1 MDIQRLIKEEYKEH
15 EPFYCKEHALAIS
28 KRNVLE
34 RIVRERSGEP
44 EVVPSIWDNKRAPT
58 PIVVPGGSG
67 GEAIGVALVALLIG
81 GGYALY
87 KWLSSDDAQT
97 SSNDTSGNSGAPSVN
112 EQLNRI
118 EERLDGLDAK
128 HADIERAQD
137 RAKAILDRLK
147 VPEAA

>member
-1 MDIQRLIKEEYKEH
+1 MDIQRLIKEECKEH

-34 RIVRERSGEP
+34 RIARERSGEG
-44 EVVPSIWDNKRAPT
+44 EVVPTIWDNKRAPT
-58 PIVVPGGSG
+58 PIVVPRGS

-97 SSNDTSGNSGAPSVN
+97 SSNDTSGNSGAPSAN
-112 EQLNRI
+112 
-118 EERLDGLDAK
+118 
-128 HADIERAQD
+128 D
-137 RAKAILDRLK
+137 RLDRLEETVERISERVDANETALAEFKLPK
-147 VPEAA
+147 VA